1 MSTTKTDPKKT
12 KSVFLFGVFF
22 PFPSECMG
30 KKPKPPK
37 SKTDFGFGF
46 GFWSV
51 FDVDIFRIMSVLA
64 LNFVIVL
71 RVL

>member
-1 MSTTKTDPKKT
+1 
-12 KSVFLFGVFF
+12 
-22 PFPSECMG
+22 MG

-51 FDVDIFRIMSVLA
+51 FDVDIFRIMSV
-64 LNFVIVL
+64 
-71 RVL
+71 